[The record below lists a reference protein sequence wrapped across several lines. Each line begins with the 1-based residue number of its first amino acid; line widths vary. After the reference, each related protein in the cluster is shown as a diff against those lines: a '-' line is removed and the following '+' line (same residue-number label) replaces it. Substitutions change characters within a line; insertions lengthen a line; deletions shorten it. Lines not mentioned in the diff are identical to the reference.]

1 MTNVRDNEILTQVG
15 PGTPMGEL
23 MRQYW
28 IPAAM
33 SSELKADGDP
43 MRLVLLGEKLIG
55 FRDSAGRVGIMDHRC
70 PHRGASIFSGGTKR
84 TGSGV
89 SITAGSLMWR
99 GTVSI
104 RPTCRRT
111 WTSDKRSRPGLTK
124 SPSVTGSSLSTWES
138 ARRRRPRCPP
148 SNPR

>member
-43 MRLVLLGEKLIG
+43 MRLVLLGEKLIA
-55 FRDSAGRVGIMDHRC
+55 FRDSAGRVGIMDHRSLV
-70 PHRGASIFSGGTKR
+70 ASPWE
-84 TGSGV
+84 GV
-89 SITAGSLMWR
+89 DVEVA
-99 GTVSI
+99 
-104 RPTCRRT
+104 
-111 WTSDKRSRPGLTK
+111 D
-124 SPSVTGSSLSTWES
+124 
-138 ARRRRPRCPP
+138 
-148 SNPR
+148 